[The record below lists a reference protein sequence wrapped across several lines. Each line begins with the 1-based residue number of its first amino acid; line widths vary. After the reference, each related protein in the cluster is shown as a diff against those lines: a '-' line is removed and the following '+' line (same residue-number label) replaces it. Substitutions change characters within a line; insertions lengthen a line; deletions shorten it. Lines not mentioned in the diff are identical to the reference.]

1 MQTST
6 EYDSNLLLAE
16 ALGAAGDN
24 FKNLAE
30 KAIETIAPAQKA
42 QYQATSAADEINL
55 LYDSIKEST
64 RDPAAS
70 TGFDILDRN
79 LDGGL
84 YPGLYILGA
93 LSSLGKTTLALQ
105 LADNLAQQDRNVII
119 FTLEMSKVE
128 LMSKSISHLTYRL
141 SGNKKDAKTARG
153 IVYGPRYKY
162 YSQREKDLIERA
174 IDKYKTFA
182 KHIFFHEG
190 IGNIGTEQIK
200 EITKKH
206 ISITGKKPV
215 IIIDYL
221 QMLAPYNTRG
231 TDKQNIDKSI
241 LELKRLS
248 RDCNIP
254 VIAISSFN
262 RDSYRENS
270 TSKGRASLAAFKES
284 GAIEYNADVLIGL
297 EFASAGEKEY
307 SEREAKRKYPR
318 EIKLVIM
325 KNRGFEAWQ
334 EIMFKYYTRFNF
346 YEEWKRV
353 ELEQDEKGA
362 DSFKNIRQRP

>member
-105 LADNLAQQDRNVII
+105 LADNLA
-119 FTLEMSKVE
+119 
-128 LMSKSISHLTYRL
+128 
-141 SGNKKDAKTARG
+141 
-153 IVYGPRYKY
+153 
-162 YSQREKDLIERA
+162 
-174 IDKYKTFA
+174 
-182 KHIFFHEG
+182 
-190 IGNIGTEQIK
+190 
-200 EITKKH
+200 
-206 ISITGKKPV
+206 
-215 IIIDYL
+215 
-221 QMLAPYNTRG
+221 
-231 TDKQNIDKSI
+231 
-241 LELKRLS
+241 
-248 RDCNIP
+248 
-254 VIAISSFN
+254 
-262 RDSYRENS
+262 
-270 TSKGRASLAAFKES
+270 
-284 GAIEYNADVLIGL
+284 
-297 EFASAGEKEY
+297 
-307 SEREAKRKYPR
+307 
-318 EIKLVIM
+318 
-325 KNRGFEAWQ
+325 
-334 EIMFKYYTRFNF
+334 
-346 YEEWKRV
+346 
-353 ELEQDEKGA
+353 
-362 DSFKNIRQRP
+362 